1 MSKLA
6 IDGGTPVRTDPWP
19 ARLQIDDREINAVME
34 LMQAAKAGGT
44 KTGKSGTGRAGSAA
58 GKRGGRK

>member
-34 LMQAAKAGGT
+34 LMTAK
-44 KTGKSGTGRAGSAA
+44 GRGRIRPLRRHP
-58 GKRGGRK
+58 RG